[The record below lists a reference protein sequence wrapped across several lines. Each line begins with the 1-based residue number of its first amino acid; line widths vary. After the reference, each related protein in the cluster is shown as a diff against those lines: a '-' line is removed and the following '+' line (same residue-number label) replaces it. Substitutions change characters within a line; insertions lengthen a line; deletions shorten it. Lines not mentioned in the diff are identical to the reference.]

1 MESIILW
8 SSKTSFVEGSYEFLV
23 DLRRLTASYRQIV
36 RVYYLLDAVLVGT
49 AAYAA
54 LLLIGIPAFFRFY
67 WQGSLF
73 LAEIPAM
80 ISLLFGFSF
89 AYAWK
94 RRSKSSLF
102 ERLGVSLSIKA
113 KTAYDNRDSDSVI
126 MQSLAKDVKQ
136 SLSCVGVFDLI
147 SGQRIFLKDRSVPVL
162 YFKLG
167 MVILFL
173 GCVAFFGQS
182 QAGDDVSPASFESLM
197 ELKDQATGL
206 FAEEEQEESFS
217 GSGISGE
224 IYGKPSL
231 AVLQE
236 EKLELEI
243 FPGSGAGFRSE
254 ETEPLD
260 RLFEAAAPGGGV
272 AVPTE
277 LYIES
282 LPPQHR
288 EIIKR
293 YFENLANG

>member
-1 MESIILW
+1 M
-8 SSKTSFVEGSYEFLV
+8 EGSYEFLV
-23 DLRRLTASYRQIV
+23 DLRRLTASYRRIKMV
-36 RVYYLLDAVLVGT
+36 LYLLDAILVGT
-49 AAYAA
+49 AVYAA

-67 WQGSLF
+67 WQDSLL
-73 LAEIPAM
+73 LAEIPAV
-80 ISLLFGFSF
+80 ISFLFGLSL
-89 AYAWK
+89 AYMLK

-102 ERLGVSLSIKA
+102 EHLAGSLSVKA

-126 MQSLAKDVKQ
+126 MQNLAENVKRK
-136 SLSCVGVFDLI
+136 LSRVGIFDLI
-147 SGQRIFLKDRSVPVL
+147 NGQRISLKDRSVPEL
-162 YFKLG
+162 YFKFG
-167 MVILFL
+167 MVVLFL
-173 GCVAFFGQS
+173 VGVVIFGQS
-182 QAGDDVSPASFESLM
+182 QAGDDISPASFQSLID
-197 ELKDQATGL
+197 LKDQATSL
-206 FAEEEQEESFS
+206 FQEEEQENRFS
-217 GSGISGE
+217 DSGISGE

-231 AVLQE
+231 AILQE

-260 RLFEAAAPGGGV
+260 RLFQAATPGEGV